1 MPKLREQF
9 FFEDEALDSA
19 VGMIM
24 TLAAELY
31 ITRDRCSI
39 LERILAEKGIIDPTE
54 IDTYKP
60 DPVTQANEQFCIPSK
75 HRHARAKSK
84 RNFEDCRF
92 ATLPATA
99 P

>member
-60 DPVTQANEQFCIPSK
+60 DPVTQCADAADRDAFTSSLLQS
-75 HRHARAKSK
+75 
-84 RNFEDCRF
+84 
-92 ATLPATA
+92 TLGRTA
-99 P
+99 